1 LLLIYLSCAWIAGI
15 LLGTKLSIHPLWLV
29 ISLLPLPFIFFFRQ
43 RKKLIITAALLVLAV
58 LGGMVR
64 YQSSLPVAEGENYVQ
79 YYNDQTAVELKGIV
93 SQAPDVRDKSTHIYL
108 SHIAINTDDG
118 WKSLNGQVLLFV
130 PRYPAYNYGDELLV
144 KGKLETPQALD
155 GFDYPGYLANQ
166 GIYSTMLSPKIA
178 VTATGQ
184 GFRPLAWVYSLR
196 NRLSLAMAA
205 TMPEPQAALAQG
217 MILGIRGNITP
228 ALQDSFIRSGTTH
241 ILVISGS
248 QFNIVAGI
256 LVATGIWLFGK
267 RRYFYVWLALVAIW
281 IYALLT
287 GMSPPVIRSAI
298 MVNLFLIA
306 DLLGRQRS
314 AITVLGFAAAVM
326 VAITPRILRDASF
339 QLTFLSTIGMI
350 FVAPRLQSWGRQVIA
365 DKLGEDG
372 FIVRTANWISD
383 SLFVTLGVTIVIW
396 PLLAYYFGVFS
407 VVSPLATLLVLP
419 ALPYL
424 LFSGTAAAVVGV
436 FLLPLGQIIG
446 WLAWLSASYMLVI
459 INGFANIP
467 LSSVKMGAIN
477 PAWLW
482 AYFIVLSAVLWLT
495 GRRKEV
501 AEVLNRI
508 SVSLTKIPVKWVVSS
523 LLVVALLTTLLA
535 FTMPDDRLHVSFL
548 DVGQGDAILIQT
560 PNHQDILVDGGPS
573 AQAISGELSQHLP
586 FWDRMIE
593 LVVLTHPHLDHLTG
607 LLEVLQRYKVQQV
620 LYLDTDYQTPPE
632 QEWLTLIH
640 DKGVKA
646 TLAKAGQVINLGM
659 GATSIEVINPMPDS
673 TIPDM
678 DNGIVLRLSDG
689 KVSFLLTSDIS
700 AEAELDLITRRADL
714 NSTVLKV
721 AHHGSDTSS
730 SAAFLAVVDPQ
741 LAVISVGAD
750 NTFGHPG
757 NETMARLTDT
767 VGAAKIYRTDK
778 NGTVE
783 CITNGEKLWV
793 KTEK

>member
-1 LLLIYLSCAWIAGI
+1 M
-15 LLGTKLSIHPLWLV
+15 
-29 ISLLPLPFIFFFRQ
+29 PFIFFFRQ
-43 RKKLIITAALLVLAV
+43 RKKLLITFTLLILAV

-64 YQSSLPVAEGENYVQ
+64 YQSSLPTVDENYVQ
-79 YYNDQTAVELKGIV
+79 YYHDQAAVELKGVI
-93 SQAPDVRDKSTHIYL
+93 SQAPDVRDKSTHIFL
-108 SHIAINTDDG
+108 SHIVINTADG
-118 WKSLNGQVLLFV
+118 WKNINGQALLFV
-130 PRYPAYNYGDELLV
+130 PRYPAYNYGDELLIN
-144 KGKLETPQALD
+144 GKLETPQAID
-155 GFDYPGYLANQ
+155 DFDYPGYLANQ
-166 GIYSTMLSPKIA
+166 GIYSTMLSPKIE
-178 VTATGQ
+178 VTATGK

-196 NRLSLAMAA
+196 NRLSEAMAA
-205 TMPEPQAALAQG
+205 TLPEPQASLAQG

-267 RRYFYVWLALVAIW
+267 RRYFYVWLALAAIW

-298 MVNLFLIA
+298 MVSLFLIA

-326 VAITPRILRDASF
+326 VAITPTILRDASF
-339 QLTFLSTIGMI
+339 QLTFLSTIGMV
-350 FVAPRLQSWGRQVIA
+350 FVAPRLQSWGKKVIA
-365 DKLGEDG
+365 HKLGEEG
-372 FIVRTANWISD
+372 WLVKTANWISD

-407 VVSPLATLLVLP
+407 IVSPLATLLVLP

-436 FLLPLGQIIG
+436 FILPLGQILG

-467 LSSVKMGAIN
+467 LSSVKIGAIN

-482 AYFIVLSAVLWLT
+482 AYFIVLAVILWLT
-495 GRRKEV
+495 SHRKTV
-501 AEVLNRI
+501 AEVINRI
-508 SVSLTKIPVKWVVSS
+508 SISLIKIPKKWIVSP

-535 FTMPDDRLHVSFL
+535 INMPDDKLHVSFL

-586 FWDRMIE
+586 FWDKTIE

-607 LLEVLQRYKVQQV
+607 LLEVLQRYKMQQV

-632 QEWLTLIH
+632 QEWLTLIQ
-640 DKGVKA
+640 DKGIKS
-646 TLAKAGQVINLGM
+646 TLAKVGQVINLGM
-659 GATSIEVINPMPDS
+659 GATSIEVINPSKKDS
-673 TIPDM
+673 SVPAM
-678 DNGIVLRLSDG
+678 DNGVVLRLSDG
-689 KVSFLLTSDIS
+689 KVSFLLTSDIIQ
-700 AEAELDLITRRADL
+700 EAELGLITRRADL
-714 NSTVLKV
+714 SSTVLKV

-757 NETMARLTDT
+757 QETMARLTDT
-767 VGAAKIYRTDK
+767 VGLDKIYRTDK

-783 CITNGEKLWV
+783 CITNGERLWV
-793 KTEK
+793 RTER

>member
-1 LLLIYLSCAWIAGI
+1 LLLIYLSCAWITGI
-15 LLGTKLSIHPLWLV
+15 LLGAKLSIHPSWLA

-43 RKKLIITAALLVLAV
+43 HKKLLITITLLVLAF
-58 LGGMVR
+58 LGGIIR
-64 YQSSLPVAEGENYVQ
+64 YQSSLPAGGENYVR
-79 YYNDQTAVELKGIV
+79 YYNDKTAVELKGIV
-93 SQAPDVRDKSTHIYL
+93 SQAPDVRDKSTHLYL
-108 SHIAINTDDG
+108 SHLEINTADG
-118 WKSLNGQVLLFV
+118 WNNVKGQALLFV
-130 PRYPAYNYGDELLV
+130 PRYPPYNYGDVLLV
-144 KGKLETPQALD
+144 KGKLETPQAIEC
-155 GFDYPGYLANQ
+155 FDYPGYLANQ
-166 GIYSTMLSPKIA
+166 GIYSTMLSPKIE
-178 VTATGQ
+178 VPATGQ
-184 GFRPLAWVYSLR
+184 GFRPLAWIYSLR
-196 NRLSLAMAA
+196 NRLSQAMAA
-205 TMPEPQAALAQG
+205 TMPEPQASLAQG

-267 RRYFYVWLALVAIW
+267 RRYFYVWLALAAIW

-287 GMSPPVIRSAI
+287 GMSPLVIRSAI
-298 MVNLFLIA
+298 MVSLFLIA

-314 AITVLGFAAAVM
+314 AVTVLAFAAAVM
-326 VAITPRILRDASF
+326 VAITPRILHDASF
-339 QLTFLSTIGMI
+339 QLTFLSTIGMV
-350 FVAPRLQSWGRQVIA
+350 FVAPPLQSWGKKVITA
-365 DKLGEDG
+365 RLGEEG

-407 VVSPLATLLVLP
+407 IVSPIATLLVLP

-424 LFSGTAAAVVGV
+424 LFSGTAAAVIGV
-436 FLLPLGQIIG
+436 FLLPLGQVIG

-467 LSSVKMGAIN
+467 SSSVKMGAIN

-482 AYFIVLSAVLWLT
+482 AYFIFLSAVLWFT
-495 GRRKEV
+495 GNRKAVVE
-501 AEVLNRI
+501 ALNRI
-508 SVSLTKIPVKWVVSS
+508 SFSLNKIPKKWIVSP

-535 FTMPDDRLHVSFL
+535 FNMPDDKLRVSFL

-560 PNHQDILVDGGPS
+560 PDHQDILVDGGPS

-586 FWDRMIE
+586 FWDRTIE

-620 LYLDTDYQTPPE
+620 LCLDTDYQTPPE
-632 QEWLTLIH
+632 QEWLSLIQE
-640 DKGVKA
+640 KGIKA
-646 TLAKAGQVINLGM
+646 TLARAGQMINLG
-659 GATSIEVINPMPDS
+659 ADETIDVINAVPDS
-673 TIPDM
+673 SGPAM
-678 DNGIVLRLSDG
+678 DNGVVLRLSDG

-700 AEAELDLITRRADL
+700 QESELDLITRRADL
-714 NSTVLKV
+714 SGTVLKV

-757 NETMARLTDT
+757 QETMARLTDT
-767 VGAAKIYRTDK
+767 VGLENIFRTDQD
-778 NGTVE
+778 GTVE

-793 KTEK
+793 KTER

>member
-15 LLGTKLSIHPLWLV
+15 LLGTKLSIHPLWLA
-29 ISLLPLPFIFFFRQ
+29 IALLPLPLIFFFRQ
-43 RKKLIITAALLVLAV
+43 RKKMLITVALLILAV
-58 LGGMVR
+58 LGGIVR
-64 YQSSLPVAEGENYVQ
+64 YQSSLPAAEGENYVQ
-79 YYNDQTAVELKGIV
+79 YYNDKTAVELKGVI

-108 SHIAINTDDG
+108 SCIVVNSADG
-118 WKSLNGQVLLFV
+118 WKNLDGQVLLFV
-130 PRYPAYNYGDELLV
+130 PRYPVYNYGDELLV
-144 KGKLETPQALD
+144 NGKLETPQAID
-155 GFDYPGYLANQ
+155 DFDYPGYLANQ
-166 GIYSTMLSPKIA
+166 GIFSTMLSPKIE
-178 VTATGQ
+178 VTATGK

-196 NRLSLAMAA
+196 NRLSEAMAA
-205 TMPEPQAALAQG
+205 TLPEPQAALAQG
-217 MILGIRGNITP
+217 MILGIRGNIAP
-228 ALQDSFIRSGTTH
+228 SLQDSFIRSGTTH

-267 RRYFYVWLALVAIW
+267 RRYFYVWLALAAIW

-298 MVNLFLIA
+298 MVSLFLIA

-314 AITVLGFAAAVM
+314 TIIVLGFAAAVM

-339 QLTFLSTIGMI
+339 QLTFLSTIGMV
-350 FVAPRLQSWGRQVIA
+350 FVAPRLQSWGKQVIA
-365 DKLGEDG
+365 ARLGEEG

-396 PLLAYYFGVFS
+396 PVLGYYFGLLS
-407 VVSPLATLLVLP
+407 IVSPIATLLVLP

-424 LFSGTAAAVVGV
+424 IFSGTAAAVIGV
-436 FLLPLGQIIG
+436 FLLPLGQVIG

-482 AYFIVLSAVLWLT
+482 AYFIILAVIFWLP
-495 GRRKEV
+495 GHRKAIADIGKRIV
-501 AEVLNRI
+501 AFTLKIPIKWIAAPLAVIAILT
-508 SVSLTKIPVKWVVSS
+508 SLT
-523 LLVVALLTTLLA
+523 A
-535 FTMPDDRLHVSFL
+535 FTMPDNRLHVSFL

-573 AQAISGELSQHLP
+573 AQAISGELGKRMP
-586 FWDRMIE
+586 FWDRTIE
-593 LVVLTHPHLDHLTG
+593 LVVLTHPHTDHLNG
-607 LLEVLQRYKVQQV
+607 LLEVLQRYKVLKV

-632 QEWLTLIH
+632 QEWLSLIQE
-640 DKGVKA
+640 KGIKA
-646 TLAKAGQVINLGM
+646 APARAGQMINLG
-659 GATSIEVINPMPDS
+659 ADETIEVINPSQKDS
-673 TIPDM
+673 SVPAM
-678 DNGIVLRLSDG
+678 DNGIVLRLSDS

-714 NSTVLKV
+714 SSTVLKV
-721 AHHGSDTSS
+721 AHHGSDNSS

-757 NETMARLTDT
+757 QETMARLTDS
-767 VGAAKIYRTDK
+767 VGADKIYRTDK

-783 CITNGEKLWV
+783 CITNGQKLWV
-793 KTEK
+793 KTER

>member
-1 LLLIYLSCAWIAGI
+1 LLLIYLSCVWITGI
-15 LLGTKLSIHPLWLV
+15 LLGAKLSIAPVWLAA
-29 ISLLPLPFIFFFRQ
+29 SFLPLPFIFFFRQ
-43 RKKLIITAALLVLAV
+43 RKKLLITITLLVLAL
-58 LGGMVR
+58 LGGIIR
-64 YQSSLPVAEGENYVQ
+64 YQSSLPTVDENCVQ
-79 YYNDQTAVELKGIV
+79 YYNDKSVVELKGVI
-93 SQAPDVRDKSTHIYL
+93 SQAPDVRDKSTHIFL
-108 SHIAINTDDG
+108 SHIVINTADG
-118 WKSLNGQVLLFV
+118 WKNINGQALLFV

-144 KGKLETPQALD
+144 NGKLETPQAID
-155 GFDYPGYLANQ
+155 DFDYPGYLANQ
-166 GIYSTMLSPKIA
+166 GIYSTMLSPKIE
-178 VTATGQ
+178 VTAIGK
-184 GFRPLAWVYSLR
+184 GFLPLAWVYSLR
-196 NRLSLAMAA
+196 NRLSEAMAA
-205 TMPEPQAALAQG
+205 TLPEPQASLAQG

-267 RRYFYVWLALVAIW
+267 RRYFYVWLALAAIW

-298 MVNLFLIA
+298 MVSLFLIA

-314 AITVLGFAAAVM
+314 AIVVLGFAAAVM
-326 VAITPRILRDASF
+326 VAITPTILHDASF
-339 QLTFLSTIGMI
+339 QLTFMSTIGMV
-350 FVAPRLQSWGRQVIA
+350 FVAPRLQSWGKKAIA
-365 DKLGEDG
+365 YKLGEEG
-372 FIVRTANWISD
+372 WLVKTANWISG

-407 VVSPLATLLVLP
+407 IVSPLATLLVLP

-436 FLLPLGQIIG
+436 FILPLGQVIG

-467 LSSVKMGAIN
+467 LSSVKIGAIN

-482 AYFIVLSAVLWLT
+482 AYFIVLAVILWLT
-495 GRRKEV
+495 SHRKTV
-501 AEVLNRI
+501 AEVINRI
-508 SVSLTKIPVKWVVSS
+508 SVSLNKIPKKWIVSP

-535 FTMPDDRLHVSFL
+535 INMPDDKLHVSFL
-548 DVGQGDAILIQT
+548 DVRQGDAILIQT

-586 FWDRMIE
+586 FWDKTIE

-659 GATSIEVINPMPDS
+659 GATSIEVINPSKKDS
-673 TIPDM
+673 SVPAM
-678 DNGIVLRLSDG
+678 DNGVVLRLSDG
-689 KVSFLLTSDIS
+689 KVSFLLTSDIIQ
-700 AEAELDLITRRADL
+700 EAELDLITRRADL
-714 NSTVLKV
+714 TSTVLKV

-757 NETMARLTDT
+757 SETIQRLTDV
-767 VGAAKIYRTDK
+767 VGSDKIYRTDK
-778 NGTVE
+778 DGTVE
-783 CITNGEKLWV
+783 CITNGERLWV
-793 KTEK
+793 KTER